1 MLNSKKELMTMKS
14 RLEDI
19 LSQGIELYL
28 DGKPSSPTVIA
39 ERFVREDVVYMPDFV
54 INEDG
59 VLTQVRYYRVR
70 EN

>member
-1 MLNSKKELMTMKS
+1 MLNNKNEMTTMRN

-28 DGKPSSPTVIA
+28 DGQPSSPEGIV
-39 ERFVREDVVYMPDFV
+39 ERFVREDVIYMPDFV
-54 INEDG
+54 LNEEG
-59 VLTQVRYYRVR
+59 ALTQVRYDRIM

>member
-1 MLNSKKELMTMKS
+1 MLNSKKEIMTMKS

-28 DGKPSSPTVIA
+28 DGQPSSPTIIV

-54 INEDG
+54 IDDDG
-59 VLTQVRYYRVR
+59 VLTQIRYDRVR